1 MTQHQKETAAS
12 ATIDGRDHEAAL
24 GALLVS
30 LSGCF
35 ARSETR
41 DTFGRMTRGMMLEL
55 EDVNC
60 WSLAEAMGERG
71 PHRLHHLLSRA
82 VWDERAVLERTAAWA
97 VDLLDDGDGIL
108 IVDETGDAKSSTDA
122 VAAARQYSGS
132 VGGVDLCQVAV
143 HLTFATGAG
152 HCLIDRRLYFTR
164 EWAADEERR
173 ELTGVPDELCFA
185 TKPRLAVDMLRNA
198 IGQGGVPASFLLGD
212 EVYGGRELRTACREL
227 GLGYVVGVRSNHQ
240 VTTPA
245 GKLRVTKIAARL
257 PKRAWHRMRTG
268 QGQKG
273 VRDYDWAMIELTAD
287 DVPEGHDP
295 GTGTSVLV
303 VRRHRYTRAL
313 SYYRCSTP
321 GLVTLARLVSL
332 VCRRW
337 RVEDDFQDAK
347 EICHLDKG
355 QVTCWNSWHRW
366 SVIALVAYAFLAVT
380 AALERAA
387 QTGRNDP
394 AEADLVPL
402 SSHELLRLL
411 RALILPPP
419 QRDRDHLLWWS
430 TWRRRHQHRARLCHH
445 RWHAYADSTP

>member
-1 MTQHQKETAAS
+1 VTQHQNETAAS
-12 ATIDGRDHEAAL
+12 ATVDDTGHDTAF
-24 GALLVS
+24 GGLLAS

-35 ARSETR
+35 ARSESR
-41 DTFGRMTRGMMLEL
+41 ETFARMIRGMLMEL

-60 WSLAEAMGERG
+60 WSLAEAIGERG

-82 VWDERAVLERTAAWA
+82 VWDEEVVLERTAAWA
-97 VDLLDDGDGIL
+97 VELLDDGDGIL
-108 IVDETGDAKSSTDA
+108 IADETGDAKSSTDA

-132 VGGVDLCQVAV
+132 VGGVALCQVAV
-143 HLTFATGAG
+143 HLTFATSAG
-152 HCLIDRRLYFTR
+152 HCLIDRRLYFTK
-164 EWAADEERR
+164 EWAGDEERR

-185 TKPRLAVDMLRNA
+185 TKPHLAARMLRA
-198 IGQGGVPASFLLGD
+198 AGQQGISASFFLGD
-212 EVYGGRELRTACREL
+212 EVYGGRELRTVCREL

-245 GKLRVTKIAARL
+245 AKLSVAQAAARL
-257 PKRAWHRMRTG
+257 PKRSWQRMWTG
-268 QGQKG
+268 AGQKG
-273 VRDYDWAMIELTAD
+273 VRDYHWAMIEVTAD
-287 DVPEGHDP
+287 DTPDGHD
-295 GTGTSVLV
+295 GDTGTSVLL
-303 VRRHRYTRAL
+303 VRRHRYTRSV
-313 SYYRCSTP
+313 SYYRCFAP
-321 GLVTLARLVSL
+321 GPVTLARLVSL

-419 QRDRDHLLWWS
+419 RRDRPHLLWWS
-430 TWRRRHQHRARLCHH
+430 TWRRRHQHRARLCH
-445 RWHAYADSTP
+445 RRRHAYADTTP